1 MHTFDWPEVL
11 QGADVMRYT
20 QQDFEGVLDFVEALY
35 GHRGL
40 NDFADRTMRS
50 LAKII
55 DTERII
61 YGDFD
66 IERQSAH
73 LSLQPSIIQDH
84 GAVDAA
90 LMRLQRR
97 FGSHPLYQYY
107 LQVRD
112 GRPQRMTRVMT
123 KSRFDE
129 YSQND
134 EFVGQL
140 GGKYQM
146 GIFFPAGPTIV
157 TTVVLTRSKRDF
169 SERERALLSLIY
181 PHLVQ
186 AFRNTASLTRLHRDV
201 DDLFEKLEGPTSSVI
216 VLSASGCVK
225 RWTEQARRWIA
236 QYCTTPFPVGQDRLP
251 DCFAEWYRRQLASVA
266 EKTLSPSPRDPLVV
280 EKNNRQ
286 LLVQLIPDHF
296 RDEHLLLLS
305 EKCSASS
312 WSSLAEYGLTPREL
326 EVLAWVT
333 KGKTNPE
340 IAQILALSARTVQ
353 KHLEHVYQKLGVET
367 RTTATVRAL
376 KMLGPP

>member
-1 MHTFDWPEVL
+1 
-11 QGADVMRYT
+11 MRYT
-20 QQDFEGVLDFVEALY
+20 QQDFEGVLEFVEALY

-40 NDFADRTMRS
+40 EDFADRTMRA

-55 DTERII
+55 SAERII

-66 IERQSAH
+66 IERQAAR
-73 LSLQPSIIQDH
+73 LSMQPALIKDH
-84 GAVDAA
+84 DGAVNTA
-90 LMRLQRR
+90 LIGLERH
-97 FGSHPLYQYY
+97 FGSHPLYRYY

-112 GRPQRMTRVMT
+112 GRAQKATRVMT
-123 KSRFDE
+123 RSRFE
-129 YSQND
+129 QYCGSD
-134 EFVGQL
+134 EFVRQL
-140 GGKYQM
+140 GGKFQM
-146 GIFFPAGPTIV
+146 GIFFPAGPTVV
-157 TTVVLTRSKRDF
+157 TAILLTRSERDF
-169 SERERALLSLIY
+169 TERERALLNMIY

-201 DDLFEKLEGPTSSVI
+201 DALFEKLEGPTSSVI
-216 VLSASGCVK
+216 VLSGSGCVK
-225 RWTEQARRWIA
+225 RWTEQARTWIA
-236 QYCTTPFPVGQDRLP
+236 QYCRTPFPAAEDRLP
-251 DCFAEWYRRQLASVA
+251 ECFAEWYRRQLALVA
-266 EKTLSPSPRDPLVV
+266 QETLSPSPRDPLIV
-280 EKNNRQ
+280 EKNSRQ

-305 EKCSASS
+305 EKCAESS

-340 IAQILALSARTVQ
+340 IAQILSLSARTVQ

-376 KMLGPP
+376 KMLGPA

>member
-1 MHTFDWPEVL
+1 M
-11 QGADVMRYT
+11 QYT
-20 QQDFEGVLDFVEALY
+20 QQDFEGVLEFVEALY

-40 NDFADRTMRS
+40 EDFADRTMRS

-55 DTERII
+55 PAERII

-66 IERQSAH
+66 IERQAAK
-73 LSLQPSIIQDH
+73 LSLQPSIIKDH

-90 LMRLQRR
+90 LTGLERR

-112 GRPQRMTRVMT
+112 GRAQRATRVMT
-123 KSRFDE
+123 KTRFQQ
-129 YSQND
+129 YSESD
-134 EFVGQL
+134 DFVRQL

-146 GIFFPAGPTIV
+146 GIFFPAGPTVV
-157 TTVVLTRSKRDF
+157 TAILLTRSERDF
-169 SERERALLSLIY
+169 SERERALLNMIY

-216 VLSASGCVK
+216 VLSGSGCVK
-225 RWTEQARRWIA
+225 RWTAQARTWIA
-236 QYCTTPFPVGQDRLP
+236 QYCSTPFPAGQDRLP
-251 DCFAEWYRRQLASVA
+251 ECFAEWYRRQLALVA

-280 EKNNRQ
+280 EKNSRQ
-286 LLVQLIPDHF
+286 LFVQLIPDHF

-305 EKCSASS
+305 EKCSGSS
-312 WSSLAEYGLTPREL
+312 WSSLAEFGLTPREL

-333 KGKTNPE
+333 KGKTNGE
-340 IAQILALSARTVQ
+340 IAQILGMSARTVQ

-376 KMLGPP
+376 RMLGTQ